1 MNADR
6 LNESTSHTA
15 EIVLEDEYKCMF
27 ELDSPE
33 KCTRFFDSEKFVRQY
48 IYLGSDLGAVIDG
61 GYTSFKVWAP
71 TAVSVVLNLYRE
83 GSGGFPYK
91 KVDMTR
97 AEKGVWTVK
106 EECGSGTYY
115 TYTVTTAFGTE
126 EAVDPYARAVGV
138 NGERG
143 MVIDLSL
150 TDPDGFADD
159 SYLDTVSSY
168 CDAVIWETHIRD
180 FSMKNTMSRYKGKYL
195 AFTET
200 GLKNRSGFPTG
211 IDYLVELGITHV
223 QLLPFFDYETVDEK
237 RNDEFNWGYDPKN
250 YNAPEGSYSL
260 DPYHGEKRIME
271 VKKMISSLH
280 SHSIG
285 VVMDV
290 VYNHTYSLSS
300 SLNKIVPCYYYR
312 YTYDGVNSNGSGCG
326 NEIASN
332 RIMCRKF
339 IIDSLSY
346 WAEEYHIDGF
356 RFDLMGVLDMET
368 IKDAEKTLHTINPRC
383 LIYGEGWSGGS
394 CAWDYNDLAT
404 NYNIWRIEKTPGAAG
419 GVAVFNDVIR
429 DGLKGS
435 VFNISDRG
443 YINGMPT
450 KENAAKVAFGICGGN
465 GGGYSSWSVRDNM
478 VVNYMSAH
486 DNNTLWDKLK
496 YSNPDSPEYE
506 LEKMNRLGAAIVM
519 VSNGMAFM
527 LAGEETLR
535 TKNGDGNSYKSP
547 DSINSLDWEGIEEGS
562 SRGKMFHWY
571 KNLIEMRKRCSW
583 LRKSDTDAVVW
594 DNNSIFVTYKENGVI
609 IGIVIIN
616 PSGENF
622 LGTLPE
628 GEWKIIMSGDRFVN
642 GEETASICVSVPP
655 VSVVVLAK

>member
-1 MNADR
+1 MDTDR
-6 LNESTSHTA
+6 LDESKAVMTD
-15 EIVLEDEYKCMF
+15 IVIDDEYKCML

-33 KCTRFFDSEKFVRQY
+33 KCSRFFDSESFVREY
-48 IYLGSDLGAVIDG
+48 TYLGSDLGAIVDN

-71 TAVSVVLNLYRE
+71 TAVSVVLNLYSE

-91 KVDMTR
+91 RKDMTR

-106 EECGSGTYY
+106 DECGSGTYY
-115 TYTVTTAFGTE
+115 TYTVATAFGTE
-126 EAVDPYARAVGV
+126 EAVDPYAKAVGI

-143 MVIDLSL
+143 MVIDLS
-150 TDPDGFADD
+150 TTNPIGFEEDG
-159 SYLDTVSSY
+159 YVDTLSSY
-168 CDAVIWETHIRD
+168 SDAVIWESHIRD
-180 FSMKNTMSRYKGKYL
+180 FSMKNSESGYKGKYP

-211 IDYLVELGITHV
+211 VDYLKELGITHV
-223 QLLPFFDYETVDEK
+223 QLLPFFDYETVDE
-237 RNDEFNWGYDPKN
+237 RRDDEFNWGYDPKN
-250 YNAPEGSYSL
+250 YNAPEGSYST
-260 DPYHGEKRIME
+260 DPYHGEKRITE
-271 VKKMISSLH
+271 VKEMVYSLH

-300 SLNKIVPCYYYR
+300 SFNKIVPCYYYR
-312 YTYDGVNSNGSGCG
+312 YTYGGVNSNGSGCG
-326 NEIASN
+326 NEVASN
-332 RIMCRKF
+332 RLMCRKF
-339 IIDSLSY
+339 IIDSLTY

-356 RFDLMGVLDMET
+356 RFDLMGVLDVET
-368 IKDAEKTLHTINPRC
+368 IKEVERTLHSINPRC

-404 NYNIWRIEKTPGAAG
+404 NYNIGRIGKSDGAIG
-419 GVAVFNDVIR
+419 SVAVFNDVIR

-435 VFNISDRG
+435 VFNISDKG

-450 KENAAKVAFGICGGN
+450 RENAAKVIFGISGGRA
-465 GGGYSSWSVRDNM
+465 GGFSSWSVKDNM

-496 YSNPDSPEYE
+496 FSNPEASECD
-506 LEKMNRLGAAIVM
+506 LERMNRLGVAIVM
-519 VSNGMAFM
+519 VSNGMPFM
-527 LAGEETLR
+527 LSGEEVLR

-547 DSINSLDWEGIEEGS
+547 DSVNSFDWEGITEDS
-562 SRGKMFHWY
+562 SKGRMFFWY
-571 KNLIEMRKRCSW
+571 KSLIEMRKRYSW
-583 LRKSDTDAVVW
+583 LRNSETDAVIW
-594 DNNSIFVTYKENGVI
+594 DNNSIFVTYKVSGSI
-609 IGIVIIN
+609 AGIAIIN
-616 PSGENF
+616 PGWENF

-628 GEWKIIMSGDRFVN
+628 GEWKIILNGEKFVN
-642 GEETASICVSVPP
+642 EEETARLCVSVPP